1 MKKKKVFWG
10 IRTKLSVCFIILLFV
25 SMVCL
30 DIAVFQ
36 IYKSDIEDKE
46 MTSMTDGSEILA
58 ENIKNLISGIE
69 ENIMNE
75 IKRCNVFGYLSGAYE
90 KSEASINRKLNGFGT
105 LMHFRGLEC
114 KSIVISDCEGNR
126 FFCDFQNNGVTFETF
141 KQKNVYHVME
151 QLGNTVFM
159 TRGSTIWRR
168 YPDFPK
174 EINIIKS
181 YIDPSTLKY
190 CGIVCLNIDRC
201 DFQNLLGKYNFEI
214 IIYDEQENVLYSS
227 VKLQSGW
234 EESGKYLH
242 TNTVIDRRSGMW
254 KMTGFISKKVAF
266 QELSKLMYMLIFI
279 EILVGVVIVFIVYKM
294 SEGFLWNIMALAD
307 NFRRINLSEKVKKI
321 VPHSHDETTFLCE
334 QFESMYQQMQHNAEQ
349 MIVTNTLLAKA
360 EYSALLA
367 QMNPHFLYNSLES
380 ISAMAKLEKQDQIVK
395 VLHKLSYLL
404 RASLSDGSQE
414 ITLEREIE
422 YISCYLEMQRMI
434 TGERI
439 IWDIFVEE
447 KLRKCLVPKLILQP
461 IVENSIIHG
470 LGDMLDEAIIII
482 TADVKEDKLILTV
495 SDNGKGME
503 QSAAEELLSEEKEEQ
518 YQKDRVHLGVRSV
531 LKRVQILYGEEY
543 GMTMESEPC
552 RGMTVRLFLPDKRS
566 EGKE

>member
-1 MKKKKVFWG
+1 MKKKKMFWG
-10 IRTKLSVCFIILLFV
+10 IRTKLSVCFITLLFV
-25 SMVCL
+25 SMICL

-36 IYKSDIEDKE
+36 IYKRDIEGKE
-46 MTSMTDGSEILA
+46 MASMTDGSEILA

-69 ENIMNE
+69 ENVMNE

-126 FFCDFQNNGVTFETF
+126 FFCDFQSNGITFDEF
-141 KQKNVYHVME
+141 KQKSVYHVIE
-151 QLGNTVFM
+151 QLGDTVFM

-190 CGIVCLNIDRC
+190 CGSVCLNIDRC
-201 DFQNLLGKYNFEI
+201 DFQKLLGTYNFEI

-254 KMTGFISKKVAF
+254 KLTGLISKKVAF
-266 QELSKLMYMLIFI
+266 RELSKLMYMLIFI
-279 EILVGVVIVFIVYKM
+279 EILVGMVIVFIVYKM
-294 SEGFLWNIMALAD
+294 SEGFLWNIMALTD

-321 VPHSHDETTFLCE
+321 EPHSHDETTFLCE
-334 QFESMYQQMQHNAEQ
+334 QFESMYQQMQQNAEQ
-349 MIVTNTLLAKA
+349 MVATNTLLAKA
-360 EYSALLA
+360 E
-367 QMNPHFLYNSLES
+367 YNSLES
-380 ISAMAKLEKQDQIVK
+380 ISAMAKLEKQDRIVK
-395 VLHKLSYLL
+395 VLQKLSYLL
-404 RASLSDGSQE
+404 RASLSDSRQE
-414 ITLEREIE
+414 ITLEKEIE

-461 IVENSIIHG
+461 IVENSFVHG
-470 LGDMLDEAIIII
+470 LDDMLDEAIIII
-482 TADVKEDKLILTV
+482 TADLKENKLIITV

-503 QSAAEELLSEEKEEQ
+503 QSAVKKLLSGEKAEQ
-518 YQKDRVHLGVRSV
+518 YQKEHVHLGVRSV
-531 LKRVQILYGEEY
+531 LKRIQILYGEEY
-543 GMTMESEPC
+543 GITMESEPY
-552 RGMTVRLFLPDKRS
+552 RGMIVRLFLPDKRS

>member
-1 MKKKKVFWG
+1 MKKKKMFWG
-10 IRTKLSVCFIILLFV
+10 IRTKLSVCFITLLFV
-25 SMVCL
+25 SMICL

-36 IYKSDIEDKE
+36 IYKRDIEGKE
-46 MTSMTDGSEILA
+46 MASMTDGSEILA

-69 ENIMNE
+69 ENVMNE

-126 FFCDFQNNGVTFETF
+126 FFCDFQSNGITFDEF
-141 KQKNVYHVME
+141 KQKSVYHVIE
-151 QLGNTVFM
+151 QLGDTVFM

-190 CGIVCLNIDRC
+190 CGSVCLNIDRC
-201 DFQNLLGKYNFEI
+201 DFQKLLGTYNFEI

-254 KMTGFISKKVAF
+254 KLTGLISKKVAF
-266 QELSKLMYMLIFI
+266 RELSKLMYMLIFI
-279 EILVGVVIVFIVYKM
+279 EILVGMVIVFIVYKM
-294 SEGFLWNIMALAD
+294 SEGFLWNIMALTD

-321 VPHSHDETTFLCE
+321 EPHSHDETTFLCE
-334 QFESMYQQMQHNAEQ
+334 QFESMYQQMQQNAEQ
-349 MIVTNTLLAKA
+349 MVATNTLLAKA

-380 ISAMAKLEKQDQIVK
+380 ISAMAKLEKQDRIVK
-395 VLHKLSYLL
+395 VLQKLSYLL
-404 RASLSDGSQE
+404 RASLSDSRQE
-414 ITLEREIE
+414 ITLEKE
-422 YISCYLEMQRMI
+422 YLLLFGNAEDDYWGKNYLGYFCR
-434 TGERI
+434 
-439 IWDIFVEE
+439 
-447 KLRKCLVPKLILQP
+447 RK
-461 IVENSIIHG
+461 
-470 LGDMLDEAIIII
+470 A
-482 TADVKEDKLILTV
+482 T
-495 SDNGKGME
+495 
-503 QSAAEELLSEEKEEQ
+503 
-518 YQKDRVHLGVRSV
+518 
-531 LKRVQILYGEEY
+531 
-543 GMTMESEPC
+543 
-552 RGMTVRLFLPDKRS
+552 
-566 EGKE
+566 